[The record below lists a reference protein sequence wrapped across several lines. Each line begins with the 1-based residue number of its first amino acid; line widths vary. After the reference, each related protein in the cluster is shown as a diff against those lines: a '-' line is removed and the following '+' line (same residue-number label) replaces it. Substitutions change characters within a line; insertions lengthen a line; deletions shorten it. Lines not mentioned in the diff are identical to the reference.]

1 MKYFAEFETEIGK
14 ILIGEESGALTD
26 LFPVQGEPP
35 AVECTEPTVLLQH
48 AAQQVREY
56 LAGERT
62 TFSLPT
68 APAGTEFQRAVW
80 QALREI
86 PYGETRS
93 YRELAQAIGRPGAAR
108 AVGQAAHRNPLL
120 LLVPC
125 HRLVGAN
132 GSLTGFAAG
141 LAVKKRL
148 LLLEQSA
155 ITGARS
161 KQERGTRLA

>member
-1 MKYFAEFETEIGK
+1 MKYFAKFETEIGK
-14 ILIGEESGALTD
+14 ILIGEENGALTD
-26 LFPVQGEPP
+26 LFPVQGETPD
-35 AVECTEPTVLLQH
+35 VEYAEETVLLQN

-56 LAGERT
+56 LAGART

-93 YRELAQAIGRPGAAR
+93 YRELAQFIGRPGAAR

-155 ITGARS
+155 ITGARGE
-161 KQERGTRLA
+161 QERGPCLA